1 MSRGP
6 LATLSKGRRL
16 DRGSMLRISGRRDG
30 VFRTGRMEAEG
41 FGHAG
46 QWNRGVTSALHIPAT
61 NHQPPT
67 TNHRPRSST
76 CKYVQVCTG
85 TEYEASSKYGYY
97 EEVLRTEHAVVC
109 EDGSKL
115 SVLRTS
121 ANPCFSSR
129 ANHIRWPLITTYT
142 PYIQKPVWPWAM
154 GLGISYTAQ
163 SPQGMVAA
171 ASTFLLRITVTI
183 AEYEYNSVPGT
194 SADSS
199 NYSVRVLDTLKYQQR
214 QSH

>member
-142 PYIQKPVWPWAM
+142 EYSVHTEFAQLHEASMAM
-154 GLGISYTAQ
+154 GNGPRHQLHRPKSSGN
-163 SPQGMVAA
+163 G
-171 ASTFLLRITVTI
+171 
-183 AEYEYNSVPGT
+183 
-194 SADSS
+194 DSS
-199 NYSVRVLDTLKYQQR
+199 KHILTPYHCHYRGVRV
-214 QSH
+214 